1 MTVNGSP
8 AGFTRKGQEL
18 TITPASGL
26 RRNRDFTAR
35 IVYSGHVNNVRDP
48 DHARDGWIPTE
59 DGAYVVNE
67 PQGTPSWLPV
77 NDSLKDFAT
86 WDFTV
91 TVPKGRTVVANGTL
105 VSKTDSGDRT
115 TWRWRETSPMVSYL
129 ATVTN
134 GFFEVRTR
142 TLANGLPEFNAVDPQ
157 TRFYG
162 EKTPRPQDAWA
173 NLAVQPEAI
182 SFLSGLYGQ
191 YPFESVGGIVDWAPN
206 VFFALETQ
214 TKPNY
219 DVLPD
224 ELTIVH
230 ELAHQWFGDA
240 LVLDHWSDMWLNEG
254 FATWSE
260 WIWTERHGGQTAQ
273 QRFDQLYAIAGGLE
287 ARPGPLVPGAR
298 RAARAGRPVRH
309 AGVRP
314 RGDHAPGAAPEGR
327 RHDLL
332 QHPAHLVRREPLLE
346 RDDRGVHRHGR
357 ARERPAARPASS
369 TRGCSRRAA
378 RPPGSGRLR
387 GPPPDTHHTPSRNS
401 LANQLV
407 SQGIP
412 VRGVTCVEC
421 RTVKKPTLYR
431 CCKRRRWP
439 GARRRGGAG
448 RRAGAPGAAR
458 GRACGLA
465 ARASRRAP
473 LSAEAAQLGPPG
485 PGRGGG
491 RAILGGTW
499 RPAPSES
506 RRALPRCSRA
516 A

>member
-1 MTVNGSP
+1 MIVRRSLAAALVLLAVAAAPAAAQFTPGAAGGGDAFYPSGGNGGYDVKNYAVKLDYEPQNEQLAGDVTITARATQDLSSFNLDLRGFNVGTVTVNGSP

-105 VSKTDSGDRT
+105 VSKTDSGNRT

-162 EKTPRPQDAWA
+162 EKTPRPEDAWA

-182 SFLSGLYGQ
+182 DFLSGLYGA

-260 WIWTERHGGQTAQ
+260 WIWNEHKGVKSAH
-273 QRFDQLYAIAGGLE
+273 DQFVELYATPEDSAAGQDLWFPAPNALPDASELFATPVYDRGALTLQALREKVGEDTFMQIVRTWYGENRYSNVTTADFIATAERVSGMQLDHFFDVWLFQE
-287 ARPGPLVPGAR
+287 
-298 RAARAGRPVRH
+298 GRP
-309 AGVRP
+309 
-314 RGDHAPGAAPEGR
+314 E
-327 RHDLL
+327 
-332 QHPAHLVRREPLLE
+332 
-346 RDDRGVHRHGR
+346 
-357 ARERPAARPASS
+357 
-369 TRGCSRRAA
+369 
-378 RPPGSGRLR
+378 PGS
-387 GPPPDTHHTPSRNS
+387 
-401 LANQLV
+401 
-407 SQGIP
+407 
-412 VRGVTCVEC
+412 
-421 RTVKKPTLYR
+421 
-431 CCKRRRWP
+431 W
-439 GARRRGGAG
+439 
-448 RRAGAPGAAR
+448 
-458 GRACGLA
+458 
-465 ARASRRAP
+465 
-473 LSAEAAQLGPPG
+473 
-485 PGRGGG
+485 
-491 RAILGGTW
+491 
-499 RPAPSES
+499 
-506 RRALPRCSRA
+506 
-516 A
+516 

>member
-1 MTVNGSP
+1 MILRRALGAALVLLAVAAAPAAAQFTPGSAGGGDAFYPSAGNGGYDVRNYTVKLDYEPQNEQLAGDVTISARATQDLSSFNLDLRGFNVGTVTVNGS
-8 AGFTRKGQEL
+8 ASTFTRKGQEL

-86 WDFTV
+86 WEFSV
-91 TVPKGRTVVANGTL
+91 TVPKGRTVVANGLL
-105 VSKTDSGDRT
+105 VSKTDSGDGT

-162 EKTPRPQDAWA
+162 EKTPRPEDAWA
-173 NLAVQPEAI
+173 NLAVQPEAVD
-182 SFLSGLYGQ
+182 FLSGLYGT

-273 QRFDQLYAIAGGLE
+273 ARFNQLYAVPEDSDRGEDLWFPAPDAL
-287 ARPGPLVPGAR
+287 PGPADLFGTPVYDRGALTLQALR
-298 RAARAGRPVRH
+298 ERVGDTTFFNILRTWYTENRYSNVTTEEFIATAERVSGKQLDRLFDVWLFQEGRP
-309 AGVRP
+309 
-314 RGDHAPGAAPEGR
+314 E
-327 RHDLL
+327 
-332 QHPAHLVRREPLLE
+332 
-346 RDDRGVHRHGR
+346 
-357 ARERPAARPASS
+357 
-369 TRGCSRRAA
+369 
-378 RPPGSGRLR
+378 PGS
-387 GPPPDTHHTPSRNS
+387 
-401 LANQLV
+401 
-407 SQGIP
+407 
-412 VRGVTCVEC
+412 
-421 RTVKKPTLYR
+421 
-431 CCKRRRWP
+431 W
-439 GARRRGGAG
+439 
-448 RRAGAPGAAR
+448 
-458 GRACGLA
+458 
-465 ARASRRAP
+465 
-473 LSAEAAQLGPPG
+473 
-485 PGRGGG
+485 
-491 RAILGGTW
+491 
-499 RPAPSES
+499 
-506 RRALPRCSRA
+506 
-516 A
+516 

>member
-1 MTVNGSP
+1 MVLRSLCAALVLLAVAAAPAAAQFTPGAAGGGDAFYPNGGNGGYDVTNYVVKLDYDPQNEQLAGDVTITARATQDLSSFNVDLRGFNVGTVTVNGSP

-18 TITPASGL
+18 TITPAGGL
-26 RRNRDFTAR
+26 RRDRDFTAR

-91 TVPKGRTVVANGTL
+91 TVPKGRTVVANGLL
-105 VSKTDSGDRT
+105 VSNTDSGDRT
-115 TWRWRETSPMVSYL
+115 TWRWRETSPMVAYL

-134 GFFEVRTR
+134 GFFEVRTS

-162 EKTPRPQDAWA
+162 EKTPRPEDAWA
-173 NLAVQPEAI
+173 NLEVQPEAVD
-182 SFLSGLYGQ
+182 FLSDLYGP

-260 WIWTERHGGQTAQ
+260 WIWTERHNRQTAQ
-273 QRFDQLYAIAGGLE
+273 ARFNQLYAISEDSSRGQDLWFPAPNAL
-287 ARPGPLVPGAR
+287 PGPADLFGTPVYDRGAMTLQAL
-298 RAARAGRPVRH
+298 RAKIGNDNRFLRILRTWYAENRYSNVTTEEFIATAERVSGLQLDHFFDVWLFQEGRP
-309 AGVRP
+309 
-314 RGDHAPGAAPEGR
+314 E
-327 RHDLL
+327 
-332 QHPAHLVRREPLLE
+332 
-346 RDDRGVHRHGR
+346 
-357 ARERPAARPASS
+357 
-369 TRGCSRRAA
+369 
-378 RPPGSGRLR
+378 PGS
-387 GPPPDTHHTPSRNS
+387 
-401 LANQLV
+401 
-407 SQGIP
+407 
-412 VRGVTCVEC
+412 
-421 RTVKKPTLYR
+421 
-431 CCKRRRWP
+431 W
-439 GARRRGGAG
+439 
-448 RRAGAPGAAR
+448 
-458 GRACGLA
+458 
-465 ARASRRAP
+465 
-473 LSAEAAQLGPPG
+473 
-485 PGRGGG
+485 
-491 RAILGGTW
+491 
-499 RPAPSES
+499 
-506 RRALPRCSRA
+506 
-516 A
+516 

>member
-1 MTVNGSP
+1 MMLRRAIAATLVLLAVAAAPAAAQFTPGAAGGGDAFYPSGGNGGYDVTNYAVKLDYEPRNEQLAGDVTITARATQDLSSFNLDLRGFNVATVTVNGSP

-91 TVPKGRTVVANGTL
+91 TVPKGRTVVSNGTL

-115 TWRWRETSPMVSYL
+115 TWRWRETTPMVSYL

-182 SFLSGLYGQ
+182 TFLSGLYGQ

-273 QRFDQLYAIAGGLE
+273 QRFNQLYATSEDSKRG
-287 ARPGPLVPGAR
+287 PGSLVPGAR

-314 RGDHAPGAAPEGR
+314 RGAHAPGAAPEGR

-357 ARERPAARPASS
+357 ARERQAARQPL
-369 TRGCSRRAA
+369 RRVAV
-378 RPPGSGRLR
+378 PG
-387 GPPPDTHHTPSRNS
+387 GPPDH
-401 LANQLV
+401 LV
-407 SQGIP
+407 AAACD
-412 VRGVTCVEC
+412 RC
-421 RTVKKPTLYR
+421 RT
-431 CCKRRRWP
+431 
-439 GARRRGGAG
+439 
-448 RRAGAPGAAR
+448 
-458 GRACGLA
+458 ACA
-465 ARASRRAP
+465 
-473 LSAEAAQLGPPG
+473 GPPARTATRHTSHPFEKFVG
-485 PGRGGG
+485 
-491 RAILGGTW
+491 
-499 RPAPSES
+499 
-506 RRALPRCSRA
+506 
-516 A
+516 